1 MEKFSHS
8 NPVFDNPPESHK
20 FAKVGSRFI
29 DLRGSKIAILPSI
42 FGNSCNFFTEYAI
55 LRGSKKSVVQKNR
68 VTPQN
73 RRNP

>member
-1 MEKFSHS
+1 MGKFSHS

-20 FAKVGSRFI
+20 FTEVGSRFV

-42 FGNSCNFFTEYAI
+42 FGNSCNFFTKYVD
-55 LRGSKKSVVQKNR
+55 LRRSKNSVVQKFW

-73 RRNP
+73 DQNP